1 MCTPTVRDVMSSPV
15 ISVAPH
21 TRLPKIK
28 RLMRE
33 HRIRHVPVLHEGSL
47 AGIIS
52 LGDIRNAFPSDT
64 TILSIYELSYLLD
77 KVAAADILRTSVIT
91 IQAEASILEAV
102 RLMLDNR
109 IGALPVFEADRM
121 VGIITESDIFRAL
134 LAGEVALPH

>member
-1 MCTPTVRDVMSSPV
+1 MQTLRVRDLMSSPA
-15 ISVAPH
+15 ISVTRT
-21 TRLPKIK
+21 TRLPAIK

-33 HRIRHVPVLHEGSL
+33 HKISHLPVVDEGQL
-47 AGIIS
+47 VGIIS
-52 LGDIRNAFPSDT
+52 LGDVRNAFPSDT

-77 KVAAADILRTSVIT
+77 KVAAADILRTGVIT
-91 IQAEASILEAV
+91 IQAEAPLVDAV

-134 LAGEVALPH
+134 LAGEVALPQ

>member
-15 ISVAPH
+15 IAVAPH

-28 RLMRE
+28 RLMHE
-33 HRIRHVPVLHEGSL
+33 HRIRHVPVVQEGTL

-52 LGDIRNAFPSDT
+52 LGDIRNAFPSDST
-64 TILSIYELSYLLD
+64 LLSIYELSYLLD

-91 IQAEASILEAV
+91 IQAEAPLLEAV
-102 RLMLDNR
+102 RLMLDDR

-134 LAGEVALPH
+134 LAGEVALPQ

>member
-1 MCTPTVRDVMSSPV
+1 MCTPMVRDVMSSPV
-15 ISVAPH
+15 IAVAPH

-33 HRIRHVPVLHEGSL
+33 QRIRHVPVLHEGSL

-77 KVAAADILRTSVIT
+77 KVAAADILRTGVIT
-91 IQAEASILEAV
+91 IQSEAPLLEAV

-109 IGALPVFEADRM
+109 IGALPVFEADRLA
-121 VGIITESDIFRAL
+121 GIITESDIFRAL